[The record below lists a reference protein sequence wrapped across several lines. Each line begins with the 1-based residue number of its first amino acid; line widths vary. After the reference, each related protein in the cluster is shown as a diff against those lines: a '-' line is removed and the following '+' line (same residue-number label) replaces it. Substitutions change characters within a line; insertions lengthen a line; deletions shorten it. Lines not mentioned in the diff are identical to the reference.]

1 MLTDAQIRAAI
12 KDVTSETVLNDG
24 GNGRGTGSLKLVIR
38 RLSDGNTSA
47 TWFAHWKKNGQRTKK
62 AIGRFPD
69 LNAKQARAEFN
80 AAYSGQ
86 SVTAFKR
93 DERPTIE
100 KMFDGYIESM
110 RTKNRAS
117 ADEVDRVLKK
127 AAKAFGINRLAA
139 DISHADMIDFI
150 GSYYDKGH
158 RGAADKARAYLSA
171 AFGWAVKSANDYTQ
185 RTRQDWGVKHNP
197 VADIPK
203 DTEASTLRNQ
213 TLTTD
218 EIRDVWNAGKWSFEV
233 HACVR
238 LILATGQRVEECLRL
253 HGDELDLD
261 AAIWNMPALKTKGR
275 TRPHTIPLPAVIIP
289 VLRDLVVLHGYG
301 PLFPGRTG
309 SKETYIG
316 HRAVNRA
323 LKKNA
328 PEGIQARDLRRT
340 WKSRAGEL
348 GISKEVRDL
357 IQQHAKSD
365 TGSRHYD
372 RADYLP
378 IMRKGMDVYN
388 DWLQSVISKR
398 KTDKNDS
405 LVAA

>member
-1 MLTDAQIRAAI
+1 MLTDAQIKTAI
-12 KDVTSETVLNDG
+12 RSVTTETVLNDG

-38 RLSDGNTSA
+38 RLSNGDTSA
-47 TWFAHWKKNGQRTKK
+47 VWFAHWKKNGQRTKK

-86 SVTAFKR
+86 SIASFKR
-93 DERPTIE
+93 TERPTIE
-100 KMFDGYIESM
+100 RMFDGYIESM
-110 RTKNRAS
+110 RVKNRAS
-117 ADEVDRVLKK
+117 TDEVDRVLKK
-127 AAKAFGINRLAA
+127 AAKSFGINRLPS
-139 DISHADMIDFI
+139 DISHTDIVEFI
-150 GSYYDKGH
+150 GGYYDRGY

-185 RTRQDWGVKHNP
+185 KTRQDWGVKHNP

-213 TLTTD
+213 TLSPDDIKTA
-218 EIRDVWNAGKWSFEV
+218 WNAEKWTIEV
-233 HACVR
+233 HSCVR

-261 AAIWNMPALKTKGR
+261 AALWHMPAHKTKGR
-275 TRPHTIPLPAVIIP
+275 SRPHTIPLPAIIVP
-289 VLRDLVVLHGYG
+289 ILRDLVALHGDG
-301 PLFPGRTG
+301 ALFPARTG
-309 SKETYIG
+309 SKEIYIG

-365 TGSRHYD
+365 TSSKNYD
-372 RADYLP
+372 RADYVP
-378 IMRKGMDVYN
+378 IMRTGMETYNNWLCDV
-388 DWLQSVISKR
+388 LK
-398 KTDKNDS
+398 
-405 LVAA
+405 

>member
-1 MLTDAQIRAAI
+1 MLTDAQIRTAI
-12 KDVTSETVLNDG
+12 KTVTAETVLNDG
-24 GNGRGTGSLKLVIR
+24 GNGRGTGALKLVIR
-38 RLSDGNTSA
+38 RLSNGDTSA
-47 TWFAHWKKNGQRTKK
+47 VWFAHWKKNGQRTKK

-80 AAYSGQ
+80 ASYSGQ
-86 SVTAFKR
+86 KVSAFKR
-93 DERPTIE
+93 TERPTIE
-100 KMFDGYIESM
+100 RMFDGYIESM
-110 RTKNRAS
+110 RVKNRAS
-117 ADEVDRVLKK
+117 TDEVDRVLKK
-127 AAKAFGINRLAA
+127 AAKAFGINRLPS
-139 DISHADMIDFI
+139 DISHADIVEFI
-150 GSYYDKGH
+150 GGYYDRGY

-185 RTRQDWGVKHNP
+185 KTRQDWGVKHNP
-197 VADIPK
+197 VTDIPK

-213 TLTTD
+213 TLSPDDIKT
-218 EIRDVWNAGKWSFEV
+218 VWNAEKWTIEV
-233 HACVR
+233 HSCVR

-261 AAIWNMPALKTKGR
+261 EALWHMPAHKTKGR
-275 TRPHTIPLPAVIIP
+275 SRPHTIPLPSVIVPI
-289 VLRDLVVLHGYG
+289 LRDLVALHGDG
-301 PLFPGRTG
+301 PLFPARTG
-309 SKETYIG
+309 SKEIYIG

-365 TGSRHYD
+365 TSSKNYD
-372 RADYLP
+372 RADYVP
-378 IMRKGMDVYN
+378 IMCTGMETYNNWLCDV
-388 DWLQSVISKR
+388 LK
-398 KTDKNDS
+398 
-405 LVAA
+405 

>member
-1 MLTDAQIRAAI
+1 MITDAQIKTALKSVAH
-12 KDVTSETVLNDG
+12 ETVLNDG

-47 TWFAHWKKNGQRTKK
+47 VWFAHWKKNGQRTKK
-62 AIGRFPD
+62 AIGRYPD

-86 SVTAFKR
+86 SIASFKR
-93 DERPTIE
+93 TERPTIE

-110 RTKNRAS
+110 RAKNRAS
-117 ADEVDRVLKK
+117 ADEVERVLKK
-127 AAKAFGINRLAA
+127 AAKTFGINRLAA
-139 DISHADMIDFI
+139 DISHTDIVDFI

-158 RGAADKARAYLSA
+158 KGAADKARAYLSA

-185 RTRQDWGVKHNP
+185 KARNDWGIKHNL
-197 VADIPK
+197 VSDIPK
-203 DTEASTLRNQ
+203 DAEASTLRNQ
-213 TLTTD
+213 TLSPD
-218 EIRDVWNAGKWSFEV
+218 EIRDVWKAEKWTVEV
-233 HACVR
+233 HSCVR

-261 AAIWNMPALKTKGR
+261 AALWRMPAHKTKGR
-275 TRPHTIPLPAVIIP
+275 TRPHTIPLPSAIVPI
-289 VLRDLVVLHGYG
+289 LRELVTLHGYG

-309 SKETYIG
+309 SKEKYIG

-328 PEGIQARDLRRT
+328 PEGVQARDLRRT

-348 GISKEVRDL
+348 GITKEVRDL
-357 IQQHAKSD
+357 IQQHTNGD
-365 TGSRHYD
+365 TGSKHYD
-372 RADYLP
+372 RGDYVP
-378 IMRKGMDVYN
+378 MMREAMNKYDE
-388 DWLQSVISKR
+388 WLLTVINK
-398 KTDKNDS
+398 KP
-405 LVAA
+405 

>member
-1 MLTDAQIRAAI
+1 MITETQIRTALKA
-12 KDVTSETVLNDG
+12 VTAETVLNDG

-47 TWFAHWKKNGQRTKK
+47 VWFAHWKKNGQRTKK
-62 AIGRFPD
+62 AIGRYPD

-86 SVTAFKR
+86 SIASFKR
-93 DERPTIE
+93 TERQTIE

-110 RTKNRAS
+110 RAKNRAS
-117 ADEVDRVLKK
+117 ADEVERVLKK
-127 AAKAFGINRLAA
+127 AAKTFGINRLAA
-139 DISHADMIDFI
+139 DISHADIVDFI
-150 GSYYDKGH
+150 GSYYDRGYK
-158 RGAADKARAYLSA
+158 GAADKARAYLSA

-185 RTRQDWGVKHNP
+185 KTRNDWGVKHNI
-197 VADIPK
+197 VSEIPK
-203 DTEASTLRNQ
+203 DAEASTLRNQ
-213 TLTTD
+213 TLSPD
-218 EIRDVWNAGKWSFEV
+218 EIRDVWKAEKWTIEV
-233 HACVR
+233 QACVQ

-261 AAIWNMPALKTKGR
+261 AALWHMPALKTKGR

-289 VLRDLVVLHGYG
+289 VLRELVALHGYG

-309 SKETYIG
+309 SKGKYIG

-348 GISKEVRDL
+348 GITKEVRDL
-357 IQQHAKSD
+357 IQQHTNGD
-365 TGSRHYD
+365 TGSKHYD
-372 RADYLP
+372 RGDYVP
-378 IMRKGMDVYN
+378 MMREAMNKYDE
-388 DWLQSVISKR
+388 WLLTVISK
-398 KTDKNDS
+398 NE
-405 LVAA
+405 

>member
-1 MLTDAQIRAAI
+1 MLTDAQIRTAI
-12 KDVTSETVLNDG
+12 KTVTAETVLNDG
-24 GNGRGTGSLKLVIR
+24 GNGRGTGALKLVIR
-38 RLSDGNTSA
+38 RLSNGDTSA
-47 TWFAHWKKNGQRTKK
+47 VWFAHWKKNGQRTKK

-69 LNAKQARAEFN
+69 LGAKQARAEFN
-80 AAYSGQ
+80 ASYSGQ
-86 SVTAFKR
+86 TISTFKR
-93 DERPTIE
+93 TERPTIE
-100 KMFDGYIESM
+100 RMFDGYIESM
-110 RTKNRAS
+110 RSKNRAS
-117 ADEVDRVLKK
+117 TDEVDRVLKK
-127 AAKAFGINRLAA
+127 AAKAFGINRLPS

-185 RTRQDWGVKHNP
+185 KSRQDWGVKHNP
-197 VADIPK
+197 VNDIPK

-213 TLTTD
+213 TLSPDDIKT
-218 EIRDVWNAGKWSFEV
+218 VWNAEKWTFEV
-233 HACVR
+233 HTCVR

-261 AAIWNMPALKTKGR
+261 AALWHMPAHKTKGR
-275 TRPHTIPLPAVIIP
+275 TRPHTIPLPAVIVP
-289 VLRDLVVLHGYG
+289 VLRDLVALHGDG
-301 PLFPGRTG
+301 ALFPARTG
-309 SKETYIG
+309 SKEMYIG

-357 IQQHAKSD
+357 IQQHTNGD
-365 TGSRHYD
+365 TGSKHYD
-372 RADYLP
+372 RADYVP
-378 IMRKGMDVYN
+378 MMREA
-388 DWLQSVISKR
+388 ISKYNLWLC
-398 KTDKNDS
+398 KVLK
-405 LVAA
+405 

>member
-1 MLTDAQIRAAI
+1 MLTDAQIRTAI
-12 KDVTSETVLNDG
+12 KTVTAETVLNDG

-38 RLSDGNTSA
+38 RMSDGNTSA
-47 TWFAHWKKNGQRTKK
+47 VWFAHWKKNGQRTKK
-62 AIGRFPD
+62 AIGRYPD

-86 SVTAFKR
+86 SINSFKR
-93 DERPTIE
+93 AERPTIE

-117 ADEVDRVLKK
+117 TDEVDRVLKK
-127 AAKAFGINRLAA
+127 AAKEFGINRQPC
-139 DISHADMIDFI
+139 DISHADIVDFI
-150 GSYYDKGH
+150 GGYYDRGF

-185 RTRQDWGVKHNP
+185 RTRMDWGLKHNP

-203 DTEASTLRNQ
+203 DTEASTLRNR
-213 TLTTD
+213 TLTPD
-218 EIRDVWNAGKWSFEV
+218 EIRDVWKAEKWTFEV
-233 HACVR
+233 HSCVR

-261 AAIWNMPALKTKGR
+261 AALWHMPAHKTKGR
-275 TRPHTIPLPAVIIP
+275 SRPHTIPLPSVIVPI
-289 VLRDLVVLHGYG
+289 LRDLVALHGEG
-301 PLFPGRTG
+301 PLFPARTG
-309 SKETYIG
+309 SKEIYIG

-365 TGSRHYD
+365 TGSKHYD
-372 RADYLP
+372 RGDYVP
-378 IMRKGMDVYN
+378 MMRTGMDTYN
-388 DWLQSVISKR
+388 NWLCNVLK
-398 KTDKNDS
+398 
-405 LVAA
+405 